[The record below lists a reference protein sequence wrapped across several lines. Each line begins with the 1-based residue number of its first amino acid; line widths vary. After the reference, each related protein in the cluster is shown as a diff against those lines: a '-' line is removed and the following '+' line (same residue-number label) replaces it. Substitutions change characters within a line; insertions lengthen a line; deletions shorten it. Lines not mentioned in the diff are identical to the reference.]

1 MREQGIQNLVD
12 FMVED
17 IMTMTDEEIL
27 AEATPEELADA
38 QRWHREALDKA
49 IASAFFGG
57 SVNKTRQT
65 ALRLRG
71 RSIET
76 VELDDAGNI
85 IEPIRCTCGGM
96 AVIHGPKCPFYC
108 LTT

>member
-1 MREQGIQNLVD
+1 MRENGLQNLID

-27 AEATPEELADA
+27 EETNPEDIERARRTLERALEAATAEAFL
-38 QRWHREALDKA
+38 
-49 IASAFFGG
+49 GG
-57 SVNKTRQT
+57 SPHKQAKT

-71 RSIET
+71 RGFET
-76 VELDDAGNI
+76 VELNDAGNI
-85 IEPIRCTCGGM
+85 IEPLRCTCGGYI
-96 AVIHGPKCPFYC
+96 VIHGQKCPFYC